1 MRRFVALLLVVLIA
15 VFGIGCCGAVDE
27 AKEVAKAAKEVADA
41 ATKFAEDM
49 EKLKDEEGNFE
60 LTQKRIDRFIEH
72 YPVLMRIIEEKQDKV
87 ERAESESSM
96 VGITEFAS
104 LDKDLRN
111 AGIDNAA
118 EFYLTLIEVSAGI
131 YYIIYE
137 EQMESAKEEIA
148 KGIEEMKKQLE
159 NPDVPEDQ
167 KEAIREAVKSMEES
181 ETFEAPEG
189 LTGDELSLI
198 RANFDKLVEVMD
210 IEIEQEEETA
220 EKTIE

>member
-1 MRRFVALLLVVLIA
+1 
-15 VFGIGCCGAVDE
+15 
-27 AKEVAKAAKEVADA
+27 
-41 ATKFAEDM
+41 
-49 EKLKDEEGNFE
+49 
-60 LTQKRIDRFIEH
+60 
-72 YPVLMRIIEEKQDKV
+72 
-87 ERAESESSM
+87 M